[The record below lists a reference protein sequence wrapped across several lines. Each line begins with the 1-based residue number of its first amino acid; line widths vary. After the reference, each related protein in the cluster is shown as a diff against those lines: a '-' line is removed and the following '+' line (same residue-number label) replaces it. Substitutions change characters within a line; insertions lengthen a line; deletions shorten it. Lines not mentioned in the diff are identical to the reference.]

1 VPLEHT
7 VQLVRIV
14 VTILTLRV
22 QPVLMPTEQ
31 MNVSNVALENTV
43 QLVRTV
49 VTILQLRVPPV
60 LMPSERTNVSNVT
73 LENTTTKPA
82 RQVQQVAPTVLLE
95 HTVQLVRP
103 VAPHVTLE
111 CTPNYLVS
119 MT

>member
-1 VPLEHT
+1 VRPVAPHVTLENTTTNTAKEVST
-7 VQLVRIV
+7 VAKHVG
-14 VTILTLRV
+14 
-22 QPVLMPTEQ
+22 
-31 MNVSNVALENTV
+31 LENTV